1 MKRFVKIATFLQ
13 QFKGKVTCTYGTESV
28 VLRSRIS
35 NPRKKRG
42 KLMRKLAIGLALAS
56 TALATPAIARD
67 DQWYVGVD
75 GGAMIVE
82 DLQLDIGTL
91 QNAGNIDTDTGYD
104 FGGVVGYDFGGFR
117 LETEV
122 SYREADTAN
131 FSSSTP
137 QIPGAAGP
145 GLIRG
150 GSYNTGGDVN
160 ALSFMVNGMLDFG
173 DDDGLQGFV
182 GGGAGVARI
191 DLQNQ
196 FAAPSWL
203 DDSDTGFAWQALAG
217 VRAPLSDNW
226 DVGLKYRF
234 FNAKGVDLVDR
245 LGRDVSTRFRSHSI
259 MGSLIYNFGGAPEPV
274 EVAPPPP
281 PPYIAPPPPP
291 PPPPPVVTCN
301 SGPYIVFF
309 DWDKSNLRPDAAGV
323 LDNAVAQYSNC
334 GNAKVMLAGH
344 ADKSGTATYN
354 VGLSQRR
361 NSTVRAYLESKG
373 VGAGAIS
380 TEAFGETAPLVQ
392 TADGEREP
400 QNRRVEV
407 SYGPGSGM

>member
-1 MKRFVKIATFLQ
+1 
-13 QFKGKVTCTYGTESV
+13 
-28 VLRSRIS
+28 
-35 NPRKKRG
+35 
-42 KLMRKLAIGLALAS
+42 MRKLAISLALAS
-56 TALATPAIARD
+56 TALASPALARD

-82 DLQLDIGTL
+82 DLDLDIGAL
-91 QNAGNIDTDTGYD
+91 NSAASVDMDKGYD

-117 LETEV
+117 LESEV
-122 SYREADTAN
+122 SYRQADVTGFN
-131 FSSSTP
+131 SQTP
-137 QIPGAAGP
+137 QIPGGAGTT
-145 GLIRG
+145 LQNA
-150 GSYNTGGDVN
+150 GSYDVAGDAS
-160 ALSFMVNGMLDFG
+160 ALSFMVNGLLDFG

-182 GGGAGVARI
+182 GGGVGVARV
-191 DLQNQ
+191 DVQST
-196 FAAPSWL
+196 FAAPSFL

-234 FNAKGVDLVDR
+234 FNADKVNLVDR
-245 LGRDVSTRFRSHSI
+245 LGRAIDTRFRSHSI

-281 PPYIAPPPPP
+281 PPVYVAPPPPP
-291 PPPPPVVTCN
+291 PPPPPAPVCN

-309 DWDKSNLRPDAAGV
+309 DWDKSNLRPDAASV
-323 LDNAVAQYSNC
+323 LDNAVAQYANC

-344 ADKSGTATYN
+344 ADKSGAATYN

-361 NSTVRAYLESKG
+361 NDTVRSYLESRG
-373 VGAGAIS
+373 VAGGAIA

-400 QNRRVEV
+400 QNRRVEIT
-407 SYGPGSGM
+407 YGPGSGM

>member
-1 MKRFVKIATFLQ
+1 
-13 QFKGKVTCTYGTESV
+13 
-28 VLRSRIS
+28 
-35 NPRKKRG
+35 
-42 KLMRKLAIGLALAS
+42 MRKLAISLALAS
-56 TALATPAIARD
+56 TALASPALARD

-82 DLQLDIGTL
+82 DLSLDIGAL
-91 QNAGNIDTDTGYD
+91 NNAASVDMDKGYD

-117 LETEV
+117 LESEV
-122 SYREADTAN
+122 SYRQADIDGFN
-131 FSSSTP
+131 SQTP
-137 QIPGAAGP
+137 QITSGAGTA
-145 GLIRG
+145 LQRG
-150 GSYNTGGDVN
+150 GSYDVAGDAS
-160 ALSFMVNGMLDFG
+160 ALSFMVNGLLDFG

-182 GGGAGVARI
+182 GGGVGVARV
-191 DLQNQ
+191 DVQTV
-196 FAAPSWL
+196 FAAPAFL

-234 FNAKGVDLVDR
+234 FNADKVNLVDR
-245 LGRDVSTRFRSHSI
+245 LGRAVDTRFRSHSI

-281 PPYIAPPPPP
+281 PPVYVAPPPPP
-291 PPPPPVVTCN
+291 PPPPPAPVCN

-309 DWDKSNLRPDAAGV
+309 DWDKSNLRPDAASV
-323 LDNAVAQYSNC
+323 LDNAVAQYANC

-344 ADKSGTATYN
+344 ADKSGAATYN

-361 NSTVRAYLESKG
+361 NDTVRSYLESRG
-373 VGAGAIS
+373 VAGGAIA

-400 QNRRVEV
+400 QNRRVEIT
-407 SYGPGSGM
+407 YGPGSGM

>member
-1 MKRFVKIATFLQ
+1 
-13 QFKGKVTCTYGTESV
+13 
-28 VLRSRIS
+28 
-35 NPRKKRG
+35 
-42 KLMRKLAIGLALAS
+42 MRKLAIGMALAS
-56 TALATPAIARD
+56 TALASPALARD

-82 DLQLDIGTL
+82 DLDLDIGGT
-91 QNAGNIDTDTGYD
+91 ADAASIDAKEGYD

-117 LETEV
+117 LEAEV
-122 SYREADTAN
+122 SYREADVDA
-131 FSSSTP
+131 FSSSAP
-137 QIPGAAGP
+137 RLNANAGTVLVP
-145 GLIRG
+145 AGT
-150 GSYNTGGDVN
+150 YQVGGDAN
-160 ALSFMVNGMLDFG
+160 ALSFMVNGLLDFG

-182 GGGAGVARI
+182 GGGVGVARV
-191 DLQNQ
+191 DVEAN
-196 FAAPSWL
+196 FANPAYL

-217 VRAPLSDNW
+217 IRAPLSDNW

-234 FNAKGVDLVDR
+234 FNADKVNLVNR
-245 LGRDVSTRFRSHSI
+245 FGGDVETRFRSHSI

-281 PPYIAPPPPP
+281 PPYVAPPPPP
-291 PPPPPVVTCN
+291 PPPPPPAPVCN
-301 SGPYIVFF
+301 TGPYIVFF
-309 DWDKSNLRPDAAGV
+309 DWDKSNLRPDAASV
-323 LDNAVAQYSNC
+323 LDNAVAQYANC

-344 ADKSGTATYN
+344 ADKSGSASYN

-361 NSTVRAYLESKG
+361 NTTVRGYLESKG
-373 VGAGAIS
+373 VAGSAIT